1 VSGNAPE
8 IPIVAVDAMG
18 GDHGPSVVVPGAV
31 EALRGETGFQL
42 ALYGDGDAVESALR
56 AADAADLSVEVIHC
70 SQDIEMGES
79 PAAAIRAKPD
89 SPIARAMKDHRE
101 GRVHAVVSAGSTG
114 AMVAASLLMLGRLP
128 GVDRPAIG
136 TVIPTYDSRFLL
148 LDAGAN
154 VQSTP
159 QHLLAFAAMG
169 SVYCHEILEIPTPRV
184 GLLNIGEEPGKGSDL
199 TVAANSLLQDS
210 GLNFIGN
217 IEGRSLLFDAADI
230 VVTDGFTGN
239 IVLKMIEGFGGFLQQ
254 AASRTVAGGG
264 NRLQDL
270 LTRMDYASTGGA
282 LLLGVAGSIIISHG
296 SSSSRAIANAVRMA
310 RRLAD
315 CAMPDRIAAALAE
328 QR

>member
-1 VSGNAPE
+1 MSGKAPE

-56 AADAADLSVEVIHC
+56 EAGAADLPVEVIHC
-70 SQDIEMGES
+70 SQNIEMGES

-154 VQSTP
+154 VQCTP

-169 SVYCHEILEIPTPRV
+169 SVYSHEIFDIAKPRV
-184 GLLNIGEEPGKGSDL
+184 GLLNIGEEPGKGSEL

-210 GLNFIGN
+210 GLNFIGY
-217 IEGRSLLFDAADI
+217 EKDI
-230 VVTDGFTGN
+230 VLFAE
-239 IVLKMIEGFGGFLQQ
+239 IV
-254 AASRTVAGGG
+254 
-264 NRLQDL
+264 
-270 LTRMDYASTGGA
+270 
-282 LLLGVAGSIIISHG
+282 
-296 SSSSRAIANAVRMA
+296 
-310 RRLAD
+310 
-315 CAMPDRIAAALAE
+315 
-328 QR
+328 

>member
-1 VSGNAPE
+1 
-8 IPIVAVDAMG
+8 M
-18 GDHGPSVVVPGAV
+18 
-31 EALRGETGFQL
+31 
-42 ALYGDGDAVESALR
+42 ESALR
-56 AADAADLSVEVIHC
+56 EAGAADLPVEVIHC
-70 SQDIEMGES
+70 SQNIEMGES

-154 VQSTP
+154 VQCTP

-169 SVYCHEILEIPTPRV
+169 SVYSHEIFDIAKPRV
-184 GLLNIGEEPGKGSDL
+184 GLLNIGEEPGKGSEL

-296 SSSSRAIANAVRMA
+296 SSSSRAMANAVRVA
-310 RRLAD
+310 RRLVD
-315 CAMPDRIAAALAE
+315 CAMPDKIAAALAE
-328 QR
+328 QS